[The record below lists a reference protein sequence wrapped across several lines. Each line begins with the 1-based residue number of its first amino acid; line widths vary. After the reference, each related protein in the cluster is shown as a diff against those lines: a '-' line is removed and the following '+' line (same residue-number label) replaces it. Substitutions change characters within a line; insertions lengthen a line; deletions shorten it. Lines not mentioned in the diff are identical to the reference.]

1 MFVEVVGHHGVG
13 KKKWRYNLWDGRFCE
28 RGKRHWR
35 MIGVTFLGEVDDGMR
50 YDNVAFCMDG
60 FWLEREVLMK
70 HAFERTIV
78 HDILRAGEAHAWFL
92 LLWL

>member
-35 MIGVTFLGEVDDGMR
+35 MIGVTFLGGVDDGMR
-50 YDNVAFCMDG
+50 YDRRCILHKRVLVGAG
-60 FWLEREVLMK
+60 GSHEIRFWMNDC
-70 HAFERTIV
+70 T
-78 HDILRAGEAHAWFL
+78 
-92 LLWL
+92 